1 MRLNSLAFP
10 ALAPSPRILGPTL
23 EAGAASWRDGVPNA
37 LTAARVAAIPVL
49 VATFYNRRS
58 SPWLPASI
66 FAACAAT
73 DFLDGYLARR
83 WAVHSDLGA
92 FLDPVADKL
101 LVCSCL
107 VLLAGA
113 LGAAVAVPTAVIVC
127 REVTISALR
136 EWMGARGH
144 SAAVAVGWW
153 GKLKTATQMVA
164 LLLLLLAC
172 PGKLTALQPWGLGL
186 LYAAAVLACTS
197 ASGHVATAWPLMAPK
212 SLGIS

>member
-113 LGAAVAVPTAVIVC
+113 LGAVVAVVPGGAH
-127 REVTISALR
+127 ALVEAGPCLSR
-136 EWMGARGH
+136 RGRARRGGA
-144 SAAVAVGWW
+144 ALVG
-153 GKLKTATQMVA
+153 GGEDLKGDGV
-164 LLLLLLAC
+164 
-172 PGKLTALQPWGLGL
+172 
-186 LYAAAVLACTS
+186 
-197 ASGHVATAWPLMAPK
+197 
-212 SLGIS
+212 